1 MGHTQRASGVY
12 FITLTV
18 KGLSN
23 ERKLKVTGRCSTEGN
38 GHVRHALD
46 RSSWGGSTVSLR
58 ISAEGDVVVDTA
70 STLSTLGT
78 VVGVGD
84 AALSVGPVRCRCR
97 MQSSIF
103 IICIGK

>member
-1 MGHTQRASGVY
+1 M
-12 FITLTV
+12 TLTV

-38 GHVRHALD
+38 GHVLHALD
-46 RSSWGGSTVSLR
+46 RSSWGGSTVSLG
-58 ISAEGDVVVDTA
+58 ISAEGDVVVDAA

-84 AALSVGPVRCRCR
+84 AALSVSPVRCR

-103 IICIGK
+103 ICIGK